1 MEKITKK
8 KITSWSFFWLAMDA
22 FLGLGL
28 EIVILLAEIQVYGQ
42 GLDKMNTWQN
52 LLHWGL
58 TCLAWG
64 TMTFY
69 LLNQSNKKYGFNI
82 WENVAVPDK
91 KNILIAGVLVLILI
105 AQSALSWKG
114 FKPYMEFQGKSVVLF
129 IGQYIYYLFETA
141 IFMLIVIFGQK
152 FGEMAF
158 KKQSIPWGGIL
169 LAITWASAHIL
180 TKNFQTGIESM
191 FCALLYGIIY
201 LLMKKNPKWSYV
213 LIAISFMC

>member
-1 MEKITKK
+1 MEKSNK
-8 KITSWSFFWLAMDA
+8 KISSWKFFWLAIDA

-28 EIVILLAEIQVYGQ
+28 EMVILIGEMQIYGYGFEQ
-42 GLDKMNTWQN
+42 MNKWQN

-58 TCLAWG
+58 TCLVWG
-64 TMTFY
+64 IMTWF
-69 LLNQSNKKYGFNI
+69 LINQSKKKYNFSI
-82 WENVAVPDK
+82 WDFSAVPDQ
-91 KNILIAGVLVLILI
+91 KNKLIASVLVLILI
-105 AQSALSWKG
+105 AEAAFSWKG
-114 FKPYMEFQGKSVVLF
+114 FKPYMEFQGKGIIIF

-158 KKQSIPWGGIL
+158 KKESIPWGGIL

-201 LLMKKNPKWSYV
+201 LLMKKNPKWSYA